1 MQIIKKS
8 SNGIQSLPLESMLL
22 AQRRIFLTG
31 VITTESANTVLQ
43 QLLYLE
49 SEDDRDPVKL
59 LINSPGGEVGAGLM
73 LYDQMKGMKL
83 PVDIYC
89 TELCANMAAVLL
101 AGGTHGHRFILKHS
115 KVKIN
120 EVLVSV
126 SSGRTIGDAL
136 SVQRKAESIF
146 ETERTIVDL
155 LSSDTGCHHKQIER
169 LISDNVLMN
178 SEEAVNFGI
187 CDEIVNRV

>member
-8 SNGIQSLPLESMLL
+8 SSGIQSLPLESMLL

-59 LINSPGGEVGAGLM
+59 LINSTGGEVGAGLM
-73 LYDQMKGMKL
+73 LYDQMKGMKV
-83 PVDIYC
+83 PIDIYC

-115 KVKIN
+115 KVNFNK
-120 EVLVSV
+120 VLVSV
-126 SSGRTIGDAL
+126 PSGRIIGDAL
-136 SVQRKAESIF
+136 SVQRKAESIL
-146 ETERTIVDL
+146 ETEKTIVDL

-169 LISDNVLMN
+169 LISDNILMN
-178 SEEAVNFGI
+178 SEEAVSFGI
-187 CDEIVNRV
+187 CDAVVHRV